1 MKNKFERFLGDE
13 QGGLMPLW
21 AIGGMMV
28 VISIFWVEN
37 YSSTIMEKTR
47 EMRLTSV
54 VTRTSMVERGT
65 VTANAGRLAEATGAN
80 MNQATHAFSAELQET
95 TLEKLQELKENKRIS
110 ELLATTSNVSQN
122 TNVPFDEINKT
133 IGLDPEVRISTA
145 DNAVKVFRPLHV
157 IIAVEASS
165 LNRANVMQARA
176 ALMSSLSR
184 LYAEAPATRT
194 TVIPYSFR
202 VNSGGK
208 CYTGIA
214 RSDAFSFVWWESF
227 FAQDD
232 YLAELENRL
241 KNAENYLARLKAEIE
256 TSRQMVES
264 TLNERGQYDPG
275 TQQYQVL
282 TQYIEYYQQQ
292 IQLGEEQIPSALD
305 SVTTAKDNVKA
316 QKEWVENLKQQQQY
330 IDYFP
335 LAKHYAKR
343 YQNYRLLEDYLD
355 DFANS
360 GIFSITK
367 NDFER
372 ATRATYQSAEYLS
385 SLAVKRGVYFGDAGT
400 CPASTV
406 KYGLTSSQNVN
417 SALSGIDF
425 STNKIK
431 TLEGLLWAGRTAFSA
446 SRGMARNVI
455 ILFAS
460 DTKEVIDPDEV
471 TGIRQSCAA
480 IKTGFINNKSAKL
493 IVVTQNQDGRDKFEE
508 LSCATQWFTDP
519 GYINL
524 EDINNESTP
533 TLEEQFNFI
542 FSQESTTRNINA
554 HE

>member
-1 MKNKFERFLGDE
+1 
-13 QGGLMPLW
+13 
-21 AIGGMMV
+21 
-28 VISIFWVEN
+28 
-37 YSSTIMEKTR
+37 
-47 EMRLTSV
+47 
-54 VTRTSMVERGT
+54 
-65 VTANAGRLAEATGAN
+65 
-80 MNQATHAFSAELQET
+80 
-95 TLEKLQELKENKRIS
+95 
-110 ELLATTSNVSQN
+110 
-122 TNVPFDEINKT
+122 
-133 IGLDPEVRISTA
+133 
-145 DNAVKVFRPLHV
+145 
-157 IIAVEASS
+157 
-165 LNRANVMQARA
+165 RA
-176 ALMSSLSR
+176 AK
-184 LYAEAPATRT
+184 T
-194 TVIPYSFR
+194 
-202 VNSGGK
+202 
-208 CYTGIA
+208 
-214 RSDAFSFVWWESF
+214 
-227 FAQDD
+227 
-232 YLAELENRL
+232 
-241 KNAENYLARLKAEIE
+241 
-256 TSRQMVES
+256 
-264 TLNERGQYDPG
+264 
-275 TQQYQVL
+275 
-282 TQYIEYYQQQ
+282 
-292 IQLGEEQIPSALD
+292 
-305 SVTTAKDNVKA
+305 
-316 QKEWVENLKQQQQY
+316 
-330 IDYFP
+330 
-335 LAKHYAKR
+335 
-343 YQNYRLLEDYLD
+343 
-355 DFANS
+355 
-360 GIFSITK
+360 
-367 NDFER
+367 
-372 ATRATYQSAEYLS
+372 TYQSAEYLS

>member
-1 MKNKFERFLGDE
+1 
-13 QGGLMPLW
+13 MPLW

-80 MNQATHAFSAELQET
+80 MNQATHAFSAELQEI

-227 FAQDD
+227 FAQED
-232 YLAELENRL
+232 YLAELANTLRMAEEYLGRL
-241 KNAENYLARLKAEIE
+241 NAEIDYSNQMIIYLN
-256 TSRQMVES
+256 
-264 TLNERGQYDPG
+264 NELSQHDPG
-275 TQQYQVL
+275 TQEYKEL
-282 TQYIEYYQQQ
+282 TEQISYYQQE
-292 IQLGEEQIPSALD
+292 IRLAEAMLPMANENIKI
-305 SVTTAKDNVKA
+305 AKENVDA
-316 QKEWVENLKQQQQY
+316 QKEVIDNLKQQQQY

-343 YQNYRLLEDYLD
+343 YDNYYLLD
-355 DFANS
+355 DYTDNFANS
-360 GIFSITK
+360 GIFSITQS
-367 NDFER
+367 DFER
-372 ATRATYQSAEYLS
+372 AAKTTYQSAEYLS

>member
-1 MKNKFERFLGDE
+1 
-13 QGGLMPLW
+13 
-21 AIGGMMV
+21 
-28 VISIFWVEN
+28 
-37 YSSTIMEKTR
+37 MEKTR

-227 FAQDD
+227 FAQED
-232 YLAELENRL
+232 YLAELANTLRMAEEYLGRL
-241 KNAENYLARLKAEIE
+241 NAEIDYSNQMIIYLN
-256 TSRQMVES
+256 
-264 TLNERGQYDPG
+264 NELSQHDPG
-275 TQQYQVL
+275 TQEYKEL
-282 TQYIEYYQQQ
+282 TEQISYYQQE
-292 IQLGEEQIPSALD
+292 IRLAEAMLPMANENIKI
-305 SVTTAKDNVKA
+305 AKENVDA
-316 QKEWVENLKQQQQY
+316 QKEVIDNLKQQQQY

-343 YQNYRLLEDYLD
+343 YDNYYLLD
-355 DFANS
+355 DYTDNFANS
-360 GIFSITK
+360 GIFSITQS
-367 NDFER
+367 DFER
-372 ATRATYQSAEYLS
+372 AAKTTYQSAEYLS

>member
-1 MKNKFERFLGDE
+1 
-13 QGGLMPLW
+13 MPLW

-184 LYAEAPATRT
+184 LYAEAPTTRT

-214 RSDAFSFVWWESF
+214 RSDAFSFVWWENF
-227 FAQDD
+227 FAQED
-232 YLAELENRL
+232 YLAELENTLRMAEEYLGRL
-241 KNAENYLARLKAEIE
+241 NAEIDYSNQMIIYLN
-256 TSRQMVES
+256 
-264 TLNERGQYDPG
+264 NELSQHDPG
-275 TQQYQVL
+275 TQEYKEL
-282 TQYIEYYQQQ
+282 TEQISYYQQE
-292 IQLGEEQIPSALD
+292 IRLAEAMLPMANENIKI
-305 SVTTAKDNVKA
+305 AKENVDA
-316 QKEWVENLKQQQQY
+316 QKEVIDNLKQQQQY

-343 YQNYRLLEDYLD
+343 YDNYYLLD
-355 DFANS
+355 DYTDNFANS
-360 GIFSITK
+360 GIFSITQS
-367 NDFER
+367 DFER
-372 ATRATYQSAEYLS
+372 AAKTTYQSAEYLS

>member
-1 MKNKFERFLGDE
+1 
-13 QGGLMPLW
+13 MPLW

-214 RSDAFSFVWWESF
+214 RSDAFSFVWWENF
-227 FAQDD
+227 FAQED
-232 YLAELENRL
+232 YLAELANTLRMAEEYLGRL
-241 KNAENYLARLKAEIE
+241 NAEIDYSNQMIIYLN
-256 TSRQMVES
+256 
-264 TLNERGQYDPG
+264 NELSQHDPG
-275 TQQYQVL
+275 TQEYKEL
-282 TQYIEYYQQQ
+282 TEQISYYQQE
-292 IQLGEEQIPSALD
+292 IRLAEAMLPMANENIKI
-305 SVTTAKDNVKA
+305 AKENVDA
-316 QKEWVENLKQQQQY
+316 QKEVIDNLKQQQQY

-343 YQNYRLLEDYLD
+343 YDNYYLLD
-355 DFANS
+355 DYTDNFANS
-360 GIFSITK
+360 GIFSITQS
-367 NDFER
+367 DFER
-372 ATRATYQSAEYLS
+372 AAKTTYQSAEYLS

>member
-1 MKNKFERFLGDE
+1 
-13 QGGLMPLW
+13 MPLW

-28 VISIFWVEN
+28 VISIFRVEN

-214 RSDAFSFVWWESF
+214 RSDAFSFVWWENF
-227 FAQDD
+227 FAQED
-232 YLAELENRL
+232 YLAELENTLRMAEEYLGRL
-241 KNAENYLARLKAEIE
+241 NAEIDYSNQMIIYLN
-256 TSRQMVES
+256 
-264 TLNERGQYDPG
+264 NELSQHDPG
-275 TQQYQVL
+275 TQEYKEL
-282 TQYIEYYQQQ
+282 TEQISYYQQE
-292 IQLGEEQIPSALD
+292 IRLAEAMLPMANENIKI
-305 SVTTAKDNVKA
+305 AKENVDA
-316 QKEWVENLKQQQQY
+316 QKEVIDNLKQQQQY

-343 YQNYRLLEDYLD
+343 YDNYYLLD
-355 DFANS
+355 DYTDNFANS
-360 GIFSITK
+360 GIFSITQS
-367 NDFER
+367 DFER
-372 ATRATYQSAEYLS
+372 AAKTTYQSAEYLS

>member
-1 MKNKFERFLGDE
+1 
-13 QGGLMPLW
+13 MPLW

-37 YSSTIMEKTR
+37 YSSTIMETTR

-65 VTANAGRLAEATGAN
+65 MTANAERLAEAAGAD
-80 MNQATHAFSAELQET
+80 MNQATHAFSAELQEA
-95 TLEKLQELKENKRIS
+95 TLEDLQELKENKRIS
-110 ELLATTSNVSQN
+110 ELLATKSNVSQN
-122 TNVPFDEINKT
+122 VNVPFEEINKT
-133 IGLDPEVRISTA
+133 ISLDPEIRISTA
-145 DNAVKVFRPLHV
+145 DNAVKVFRPLNV

-165 LNRANVMQARA
+165 LNRSNVMQARA
-176 ALMSSLSR
+176 ALISSLSR
-184 LYAEAPATRT
+184 LYAEAPATRA

-214 RSDAFSFVWWESF
+214 RSDAFSFAWWENF
-227 FAQDD
+227 FAQED
-232 YLAELENRL
+232 YLTALENNLRNAEENL
-241 KNAENYLARLKAEIE
+241 RSLKVEIDYNKQVIIYLNNELSQYSPGTQEYKELTERIKNHQQAMKNAEAMLPMANEEIK
-256 TSRQMVES
+256 
-264 TLNERGQYDPG
+264 
-275 TQQYQVL
+275 
-282 TQYIEYYQQQ
+282 I
-292 IQLGEEQIPSALD
+292 
-305 SVTTAKDNVKA
+305 AKENVDA
-316 QKEWVENLKQQQQY
+316 QKEVIEDLKQQQQY
-330 IDYFP
+330 IDYLP

-343 YQNYRLLEDYLD
+343 YGNYSLLDDYTD

-360 GIFSITK
+360 GIFSITQS
-367 NDFER
+367 DFER
-372 ATRATYQSAEYLS
+372 AAKAIYQSTDYLS

-406 KYGLTSSQNVN
+406 KYGLTTSQNVN

-425 STNKIK
+425 TANKIK
-431 TLEGLLWAGRTAFSA
+431 SLEGILWAGRTAFSA

-460 DTKEVIDPDEV
+460 DMKEIIDPDEV

-480 IKTGFINNKSAKL
+480 IKAGFINNKSAKL

-508 LSCATQWFTDP
+508 LSCATKWFSDP

-524 EDINNESTP
+524 EDIDSESTP

>member
-1 MKNKFERFLGDE
+1 
-13 QGGLMPLW
+13 MPLW

-47 EMRLTSV
+47 EMRLTTV
-54 VTRTSMVERGT
+54 VTRASMVERGT
-65 VTANAGRLAEATGAN
+65 MTANAERLAEAAGAN
-80 MNQATHAFSAELQET
+80 MNQATHAFSAELQEA
-95 TLEKLQELKENKRIS
+95 TLEDLQELKENKRVS
-110 ELLATTSNVSQN
+110 ELLATKSNVNQN
-122 TNVPFDEINKT
+122 VNVPFDEINKT
-133 IGLDPEVRISTA
+133 VGLDPEVRISTA

-214 RSDAFSFVWWESF
+214 RSDAFSFVWWENF
-227 FAQDD
+227 FAQED
-232 YLAELENRL
+232 YLAELANTLRMAEEYLGRL
-241 KNAENYLARLKAEIE
+241 NAEIDYSNQMIIYLN
-256 TSRQMVES
+256 
-264 TLNERGQYDPG
+264 NELSQHDPG
-275 TQQYQVL
+275 TQEYKEL
-282 TQYIEYYQQQ
+282 TEQISYYQQE
-292 IQLGEEQIPSALD
+292 IRLAEAMLPMANENIKI
-305 SVTTAKDNVKA
+305 AKENVDA
-316 QKEWVENLKQQQQY
+316 QKEVIDNLKQQQQY

-343 YQNYRLLEDYLD
+343 YDNYYLLD
-355 DFANS
+355 DYTDNFANS
-360 GIFSITK
+360 GIFSITQS
-367 NDFER
+367 DFER
-372 ATRATYQSAEYLS
+372 AAKTTYQSAEYLS

>member
-1 MKNKFERFLGDE
+1 
-13 QGGLMPLW
+13 MPLW

-95 TLEKLQELKENKRIS
+95 TLENLQELKENKRIS

-214 RSDAFSFVWWESF
+214 RSDAFSFVWWENF
-227 FAQDD
+227 FAQED
-232 YLAELENRL
+232 YLAELANTLRMAEEYLGRL
-241 KNAENYLARLKAEIE
+241 NAEIDYSNQMIIYLN
-256 TSRQMVES
+256 
-264 TLNERGQYDPG
+264 NELSQHDPG
-275 TQQYQVL
+275 TQEYKEL
-282 TQYIEYYQQQ
+282 TEQISYYQQE
-292 IQLGEEQIPSALD
+292 IRLAEAMLPMANENIKI
-305 SVTTAKDNVKA
+305 AKENVDA
-316 QKEWVENLKQQQQY
+316 QKEVIDNLKQQQQY

-343 YQNYRLLEDYLD
+343 YDNYYLLD
-355 DFANS
+355 DYTDNFANS
-360 GIFSITK
+360 GIFSITQS
-367 NDFER
+367 DFER
-372 ATRATYQSAEYLS
+372 AAKTTYQSAEYLS